1 MCHQYKKGKKFC
13 PDSKGISEET
23 IELAFVESYKLLCND
38 NRDVLD
44 EFLART
50 EETLSQDNA
59 SKQLAKIEKDIRALE
74 TKRVKLVDMRLE
86 EMLDKNSYES
96 KYLELVCQID
106 QLQDKQVLAISC

>member
-1 MCHQYKKGKKFC
+1 MSPIQKGKKFC

-59 SKQLAKIEKDIRALE
+59 SKQLAKIESNTG
-74 TKRVKLVDMRLE
+74 TKEPQMFNICGSFLPIYRKKGKAVPVF
-86 EMLDKNSYES
+86 
-96 KYLELVCQID
+96 
-106 QLQDKQVLAISC
+106 KQTLGAFRQPHGNH